1 MAFSSGKNVTFS
13 LNSTSIHTFCSNISL
28 SRNGDTLDVTTFG
41 DSDREFIQGLRSATI
56 TLSGYFD
63 PTASTGPDAVLDA
76 AYGDADGVPFS
87 LVFGPSGTTVTYAG
101 NALVASYE
109 TSAAVDGLI
118 AFSASLTTTGA
129 ITRT

>member
-13 LNSTSIHTFCSNISL
+13 LNATSIHAFCSNISL
-28 SRNGDTLDVTTFG
+28 TRNGDTLDVTTFG

-56 TLSGYFD
+56 TISGYFD
-63 PTASTGPDAVLDA
+63 PTASTGPDAVLASSFADT
-76 AYGDADGVPFS
+76 DGVAFS
-87 LVFGPSGTTVTYAG
+87 LVFGPAGTTVTYAG
-101 NALVASYE
+101 SCLVASYE

-118 AFSASLTTTGA
+118 AFSASLTCTGS